1 MYAVET
7 LKKNVTDLFS
17 TLAFVFDEDADDVID
32 FICDMDFPEIY
43 QGIRK
48 RALPIFRHA
57 TGVFNQDQPMYIS
70 EKLLPLE
77 GTLICRDIN
86 RAYDIDEN
94 YQCRRYL
101 ELWVLEDMSLRFIS
115 NFTTMYND
123 GTHYTEY
130 RQDQGSDFPNE
141 EYWLDLE
148 DVFEALISFW
158 KQDANPCHQHQNFHA
173 ARNRRIYR
181 RDAENH
187 ESGSCNRLSV
197 CNFQFPQKERQIKNE
212 ETEISSY
219 S

>member
-7 LKKNVTDLFS
+7 LKKNITDLFS
-17 TLAFVFDEDADDVID
+17 TLAFVFDEDEDDVID

-57 TGVFNQDQPMYIS
+57 TGAFDQDQPMYIS

-94 YQCRRYL
+94 YTCRRYL

-115 NFTTMYND
+115 NFTTIYND

-148 DVFEALISFW
+148 DFFEALISFW
-158 KQDANPCHQHQNFHA
+158 KQDAKDNLNIF
-173 ARNRRIYR
+173 Y
-181 RDAENH
+181 
-187 ESGSCNRLSV
+187 ES
-197 CNFQFPQKERQIKNE
+197 
-212 ETEISSY
+212 
-219 S
+219 

>member
-7 LKKNVTDLFS
+7 LKKNITDLFS
-17 TLAFVFDEDADDVID
+17 TLAFTFDEDADDVID

-57 TGVFNQDQPMYIS
+57 TGAFDQDQPMYIS

-94 YQCRRYL
+94 YTCRRYL

-123 GTHYTEY
+123 GTYYTEY

-158 KQDANPCHQHQNFHA
+158 KQDANDNLNIF
-173 ARNRRIYR
+173 Y
-181 RDAENH
+181 
-187 ESGSCNRLSV
+187 ES
-197 CNFQFPQKERQIKNE
+197 
-212 ETEISSY
+212 
-219 S
+219 